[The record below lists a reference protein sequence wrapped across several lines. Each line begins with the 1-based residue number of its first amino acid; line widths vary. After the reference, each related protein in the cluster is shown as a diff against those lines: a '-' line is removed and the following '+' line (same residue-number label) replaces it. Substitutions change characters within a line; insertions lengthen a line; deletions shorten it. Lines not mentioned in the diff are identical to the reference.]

1 MAHETATLAAYVA
14 DLKFE
19 DIPDEVKARAKA
31 LTLDFL
37 GSAIRA
43 RRDAESTPSLLKM
56 LEALAL
62 DGKGKSTVFGDAKTW
77 TPAVAALLN
86 GALGHSLDFDDTHAD
101 SSLHASA
108 PVVPAAFAVGELVG
122 ASGRDVLTAIVAGY
136 EVCCRLGNALDPT
149 SHYARGFHP
158 TATAGTYG
166 AAAAASKLFGLSKEQ
181 IVAAFGVSGSQAA
194 GSLQFLVNGAWNKR
208 YQVGAAAMN
217 GVIAAT
223 LARNDFVGAT
233 ESIEGKH
240 GLLVGYSDNAHP
252 DKAVAGLGKTYET
265 MKIGVKPY
273 PSCRYTHAA
282 LDALIAMRREHNL
295 TPDQIR
301 RVEIGLHRNGIT
313 LTGDAATKRHPTS
326 IVGGQ
331 FSMFFT
337 GAVALDQG
345 RFGWDDYDRLGD
357 AAVDALAD
365 KFEVV
370 QDDRLEVGR
379 THPFGARV
387 SITTDDGYPRA
398 ALSRS
403 LRRTQLVS
411 RRAGH
416 GAEIPDAGPPRA
428 ERPRRSARR
437 RDPVAGTIRPRRAS
451 DAVGTAVIDANTVPT
466 SPCRGEVDRA
476 SLIASRHTPLA
487 AGRGDDI
494 ADQIRRAAGFGRP
507 VGRGAHPHD
516 HQTLGR
522 ITMTYLPIVPLAM
535 NASRGQPCSIR

>member
-14 DLKFE
+14 ELKFA
-19 DIPDEVKARAKA
+19 DIPPEVLDRAKV

-62 DGKGKSTVFGDAKTW
+62 DGSGYSTVFGDNKTW

-101 SSLHASA
+101 SSLHPSA

-122 ASGRDVLTAIVAGY
+122 ASGQDVLTAIVAGY

-166 AAAAASKLFGLSKEQ
+166 AAAAAAKLFGLSQQQ
-181 IVAAFGVSGSQAA
+181 IIAAFGVSGSQAA

-223 LARNDFVGAT
+223 LARNDFVGST
-233 ESIEGKH
+233 ELIEGKH

-252 DKAVAGLGKTYET
+252 EKAVAGLGKIYET

-295 TPDQIR
+295 TPDQIK

-345 RFGWDDYDRLGD
+345 RFGWDDYEQARRRRDRYAGRQIRRG
-357 AAVDALAD
+357 AGRPPR
-365 KFEVV
+365 
-370 QDDRLEVGR
+370 DRPQPSVR
-379 THPFGARV
+379 RARQH
-387 SITTDDGYPRA
+387 YHRRRRA
-398 ALSRS
+398 RATLCRS
-403 LRRTQLVS
+403 LRRAEFVPGC
-411 RRAGH
+411 AGD
-416 GAEIPDAGPPRA
+416 ATEVPDARPPCA
-428 ERPRRSARR
+428 ERPRRPARG
-437 RDPVAGTIRPRRAS
+437 RDPVARKIRSRREGHPARPPIGLQLARHAFVYLS
-451 DAVGTAVIDANTVPT
+451 HRERSNCVAIRVRGYALSIDRNPSPQPSPT
-466 SPCRGEVDRA
+466 RGE
-476 SLIASRHTPLA
+476 
-487 AGRGDDI
+487 
-494 ADQIRRAAGFGRP
+494 
-507 VGRGAHPHD
+507 GAHCRCRCTKASVSTSLTLISGGDMSLTAGGGD
-516 HQTLGR
+516 HLGDQ
-522 ITMTYLPIVPLAM
+522 A
-535 NASRGQPCSIR
+535 

>member
-1 MAHETATLAAYVA
+1 MAHETATLASYVSN
-14 DLKFE
+14 LKFE
-19 DIPDEVKARAKA
+19 DIPPEVRQRAKM

-37 GSAIRA
+37 GSAVRA
-43 RRDAESTPSLLKM
+43 RQESESTPAIMGM
-56 LEALAL
+56 LAALGL
-62 DGKGKSTVFGDAKTW
+62 DVGGGATVCGDAKTYS
-77 TPAVAALLN
+77 PSIAALLN

-166 AAAAASKLFGLSKEQ
+166 AAAAAGKLFGLTKDQLIS
-181 IVAAFGVSGSQAA
+181 AFGVSGSQAA

-223 LARNDFVGAT
+223 LARNEFIGST
-233 ESIEGKH
+233 EAVEGKH
-240 GLLVGYSDNAHP
+240 GLLVGYSDNPHP
-252 DKAVAGLGKTYET
+252 DRATAGLGKIYET

-295 TPDQIR
+295 TPDQIK

-313 LTGDAATKRHPTS
+313 LAGDPATKRHPKS

-337 GAVALDQG
+337 GAAALDQG
-345 RFGWDDYDRLGD
+345 SFGWDDY
-357 AAVDALAD
+357 
-365 KFEVV
+365 
-370 QDDRLEVGR
+370 
-379 THPFGARV
+379 
-387 SITTDDGYPRA
+387 
-398 ALSRS
+398 
-403 LRRTQLVS
+403 
-411 RRAGH
+411 
-416 GAEIPDAGPPRA
+416 
-428 ERPRRSARR
+428 
-437 RDPVAGTIRPRRAS
+437 
-451 DAVGTAVIDANTVPT
+451 
-466 SPCRGEVDRA
+466 
-476 SLIASRHTPLA
+476 
-487 AGRGDDI
+487 
-494 ADQIRRAAGFGRP
+494 
-507 VGRGAHPHD
+507 
-516 HQTLGR
+516 
-522 ITMTYLPIVPLAM
+522 
-535 NASRGQPCSIR
+535 

>member
-1 MAHETATLAAYVA
+1 MADETATLAAYVA
-14 DLKFE
+14 GLKFE
-19 DIPDEVKARAKA
+19 DIPHEVLERAKI

-37 GSAIRA
+37 GSAVRA
-43 RRDAESTPSLLKM
+43 RRDAESTPALLKM
-56 LEALAL
+56 LQALAL
-62 DGKGKSTVFGDAKTW
+62 DRDGEATVFGDSRSW

-101 SSLHASA
+101 SSLHPSA
-108 PVVPAAFAVGELVG
+108 PVVPAAFAVGELVD
-122 ASGRDVLTAIVAGY
+122 ASGREVLTAIVAGY

-158 TATAGTYG
+158 TATAGTFG
-166 AAAAASKLFGLSKEQ
+166 AAAAAAKLFGLSRER

-223 LARNDFVGAT
+223 LARNDFIGAT
-233 ESIEGKH
+233 KSIEGVH
-240 GLLVGYSDNAHP
+240 GLLVGYTDNAHP
-252 DKAVAGLGKTYET
+252 EKAVAGLGKVYET

-295 TPDQIR
+295 TPDQIK

-345 RFGWDDYDRLGD
+345 RFGWDDYSRLGD
-357 AAVDALAD
+357 GAVNALAD
-365 KFEVV
+365 RIDVV
-370 QDDRLEVGR
+370 QDDRLEIGR
-379 THPFGARV
+379 SHPFGARV
-387 SITTDDGYPRA
+387 VITTGDGVHERLYPDPSGEPA
-398 ALSRS
+398 AFPDAQAMQQKFLELARPV
-403 LRRTQLVS
+403 LQ
-411 RRAGH
+411 G
-416 GAEIPDAGPPRA
+416 GAEKFADAILSLETF
-428 ERPRRSARR
+428 ER
-437 RDPVAGTIRPRRAS
+437 
-451 DAVGTAVIDANTVPT
+451 VGTAT
-466 SPCRGEVDRA
+466 
-476 SLIASRHTPLA
+476 
-487 AGRGDDI
+487 
-494 ADQIRRAAGFGRP
+494 Q
-507 VGRGAHPHD
+507 
-516 HQTLGR
+516 LGR
-522 ITMTYLPIVPLAM
+522 
-535 NASRGQPCSIR
+535 Q

>member
-14 DLKFE
+14 KLNYQ
-19 DIPDEVKARAKA
+19 DIPAEVLNRAKV

-43 RRDAESTPSLLKM
+43 QSEAESTPALLKM
-56 LEALAL
+56 LEALSL
-62 DGKGKSTVFGDAKTW
+62 DTKGCSTVFGDAKTW

-101 SSLHASA
+101 SSLHPSA
-108 PVVPAAFAVGELVG
+108 PVVPAAFAVGEMVG

-166 AAAAASKLFGLSKEQ
+166 SAAAAAKLFGLSEPQ
-181 IVAAFGVSGSQAA
+181 IVAAFGVAGSQAA
-194 GSLQFLVNGAWNKR
+194 GSLQFLINGAWNKR

-233 ESIEGKH
+233 ESVEGKH
-240 GLLVGYSDNAHP
+240 GLLAGYTDDPHP
-252 DKAVAGLGKTYET
+252 DKAVAGLGQTYET

-282 LDALIAMRREHNL
+282 IDALIAMRREHNL
-295 TPDQIR
+295 TPDQVK

-337 GAVALDQG
+337 GALALDQG
-345 RFGWDDYDRLGD
+345 SFGWDDYGRLGD
-357 AAVDALAD
+357 AAIDALAD
-365 KFEVV
+365 KFDVV
-370 QDDRLEVGR
+370 QDDRLEIGR

-387 SITTDDGYPRA
+387 SIITADGVHERLYADP
-398 ALSRS
+398 SGEPNS
-403 LRRTQLVS
+403 F
-411 RRAGH
+411 
-416 GAEIPDAGPPRA
+416 PDAQA
-428 ERPRRSARR
+428 MQQKFL
-437 RDPVAGTIRPRRAS
+437 T
-451 DAVGTAVIDANTVPT
+451 
-466 SPCRGEVDRA
+466 
-476 SLIASRHTPLA
+476 LA
-487 AGRGDDI
+487 
-494 ADQIRRAAGFGRP
+494 RP
-507 VGRGAHPHD
+507 VLKARAD
-516 HQTLGR
+516 KFADAILSLERFDRVASATELGR
-522 ITMTYLPIVPLAM
+522 
-535 NASRGQPCSIR
+535 Q

>member
-1 MAHETATLAAYVA
+1 MAEETARLAGYVA
-14 DLKFE
+14 ALEFK
-19 DIPDEVKARAKA
+19 DIPPEVRERAKA

-43 RRDAESTPSLLKM
+43 RRDAESTPTLFKTLQ
-56 LEALAL
+56 ALAL
-62 DGKGKSTVFGDAKTW
+62 DARGESTVFGDTRAW
-77 TPAVAALLN
+77 SPAIAALLN

-101 SSLHASA
+101 SSLHPSA

-122 ASGRDVLTAIVAGY
+122 ASGREVLTAIVAGY

-158 TATAGTYG
+158 TATAGTFG
-166 AAAAASKLFGLSKEQ
+166 AAAAAAKLFKLPQ
-181 IVAAFGVSGSQAA
+181 DRIIAAFGVAGSQAA

-208 YQVGAAAMN
+208 YQVGASAMN

-252 DKAVAGLGKTYET
+252 EKAVADLGKVYET

-282 LDALIAMRREHNL
+282 LDALIAIRREHNL
-295 TPDQIR
+295 TPDQIK

-326 IVGGQ
+326 VVGGQ

-345 RFGWDDYDRLGD
+345 RFGWDDYHRLGD
-357 AAVDALAD
+357 AAIDALAD
-365 KFEVV
+365 KFDVV
-370 QDDRLEVGR
+370 QDDRLETGR
-379 THPFGARV
+379 KHPFGARV
-387 SITTDDGYPRA
+387 SITTDDGVHERIHDDP
-398 ALSRS
+398 SGEPNS
-403 LRRTQLVS
+403 F
-411 RRAGH
+411 
-416 GAEIPDAGPPRA
+416 PDSQAMA
-428 ERPRRSARR
+428 QKFLTLARP
-437 RDPVAGTIRPRRAS
+437 VL
-451 DAVGTAVIDANTVPT
+451 N
-466 SPCRGEVDRA
+466 
-476 SLIASRHTPLA
+476 
-487 AGRGDDI
+487 GR
-494 ADQIRRAAGFGRP
+494 ADQLADAILSLERFERIDQAT
-507 VGRGAHPHD
+507 H
-516 HQTLGR
+516 LGR
-522 ITMTYLPIVPLAM
+522 
-535 NASRGQPCSIR
+535 Q